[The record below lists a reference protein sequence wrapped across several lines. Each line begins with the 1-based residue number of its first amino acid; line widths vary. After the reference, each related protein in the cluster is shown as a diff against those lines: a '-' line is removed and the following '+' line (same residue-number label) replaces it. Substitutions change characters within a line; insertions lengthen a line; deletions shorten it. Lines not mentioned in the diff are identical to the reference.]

1 MHWVISNG
9 KAKLHA
15 VLVEC
20 IKYIVRVMEQWDMAV
35 VVEEGA
41 EQCQAEQSRAK
52 RCRAG
57 QSARLSQAEKG
68 RAEQGRA

>member
-1 MHWVISNG
+1 M
-9 KAKLHA
+9 HA
-15 VLVEC
+15 VLAEC

-35 VVEEGA
+35 VVKRGA

-57 QSARLSQAEKG
+57 QSARLSQV
-68 RAEQGRA
+68 